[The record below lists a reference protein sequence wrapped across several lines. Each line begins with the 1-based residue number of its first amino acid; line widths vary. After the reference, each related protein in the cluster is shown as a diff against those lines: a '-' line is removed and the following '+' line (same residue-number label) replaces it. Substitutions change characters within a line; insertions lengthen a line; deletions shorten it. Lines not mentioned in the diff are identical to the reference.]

1 MATEASSCLVH
12 DGAFVAL
19 EPAAL
24 EERTVVASGEKA
36 GLLTFAAPGDAKAR
50 IALSWALR
58 RSNLAEEADE
68 QWRAAAA
75 LDASLEAQR
84 LGGPAQ
90 RLERVLPSE
99 AALVIDAA
107 RAQDARGEAR
117 RGNGTR

>member
-1 MATEASSCLVH
+1 V
-12 DGAFVAL
+12 
-19 EPAAL
+19 
-24 EERTVVASGEKA
+24 RY
-36 GLLTFAAPGDAKAR
+36 APGDARAR